1 MPYININQGNT
12 LLTNK
17 LNKMQE
23 KTEDRLKKV
32 KSILITLPKP
42 ETEKSPYFDLAKKYN
57 LKIDFRSFIHVE
69 GVPARDFR
77 KDKINLADFTAVVF
91 TSRNAAD
98 HFFRIC
104 EEMRYEVPADLKYFC
119 ISESTALYLQKYI
132 QYRKRKIFFG
142 KQTAADL
149 AEVLKKHSN
158 EKFLYPCSDVATE
171 DTMRFLERNGY
182 DFTKAVLFRTVI
194 SDLSDLA
201 EVFYDVIA
209 FFSPSSILSLF
220 ENFPDFKQN
229 NTRIATFG
237 ANTAKTVEDAGLLV
251 DIAAPTP
258 EAPSM
263 IMALENYIKISNK

>member
-1 MPYININQGNT
+1 MEE
-12 LLTNK
+12 NK
-17 LNKMQE
+17 Q
-23 KTEDRLKKV
+23 DRLRKV

-91 TSRNAAD
+91 TSRNAVD

-104 EEMRYEVPADLKYFC
+104 EEMRYDVPADLKYFC

-142 KQTAADL
+142 KQTASDL
-149 AEVLKKHSN
+149 AEVLKKHGN

-171 DTMRFLERNGY
+171 DTISFLEQNGY
-182 DFTKAVLFRTVI
+182 DFTQAVLFKTVV

-201 EVFYDVIA
+201 EVFYDIIA
-209 FFSPSSILSLF
+209 FFSPSSIQSLYVNFSDF
-220 ENFPDFKQN
+220 EQN
-229 NTRIATFG
+229 NTRIAVFG
-237 ANTAKTVEDAGLLV
+237 ANTLKAVEDAGLIA
-251 DIAAPTP
+251 DIQAPSP

-263 IMALENYIKISNK
+263 IMAIENYIKTSNK

>member
-1 MPYININQGNT
+1 LIWQ
-12 LLTNK
+12 
-17 LNKMQE
+17 
-23 KTEDRLKKV
+23 
-32 KSILITLPKP
+32 KSITLKLIL
-42 ETEKSPYFDLAKKYN
+42 D
-57 LKIDFRSFIHVE
+57 VE

-77 KDKINLADFTAVVF
+77 KDKIALGDFTAVVF

-104 EEMRYEVPADLKYFC
+104 EEMRYDVPADLKYFC

-149 AEVLKKHSN
+149 AEVLKKHAD

-171 DTMRFLERNGY
+171 ATMNFLQKSGY
-182 DFTKAVLFRTVI
+182 DLTPAVLFRTVV

-201 EVFYDVIA
+201 EVFYDIIG
-209 FFSPSSILSLF
+209 FFSPSSIQSLYT
-220 ENFPDFKQN
+220 NFPDFKQN
-229 NTRIATFG
+229 NTRIAAFG
-237 ANTAKTVEDAGLLV
+237 VSTHKAVTDAGLIV
-251 DIAAPTP
+251 DIAAPSP

-263 IMALENYIKISNK
+263 IMAIENYIKKSNK